1 MCRQWPSVGTG
12 RIPSSSFR
20 TAQGRLAKEF
30 LAALSLEDTVDD
42 LPVIFR
48 RAAAGFNF
56 WKEVLDPLVL
66 LVCEFMAATR
76 HDKAARSVQ
85 WTVWAAHTAFVS
97 GMPSF

>member
-1 MCRQWPSVGTG
+1 MDIVN
-12 RIPSSSFR
+12 
-20 TAQGRLAKEF
+20 LADHHPGK
-30 LAALSLEDTVDD
+30 LRNRWLPHD

-66 LVCEFMAATR
+66 LVCEFMAVTR

-85 WTVWAAHTAFVS
+85 
-97 GMPSF
+97 